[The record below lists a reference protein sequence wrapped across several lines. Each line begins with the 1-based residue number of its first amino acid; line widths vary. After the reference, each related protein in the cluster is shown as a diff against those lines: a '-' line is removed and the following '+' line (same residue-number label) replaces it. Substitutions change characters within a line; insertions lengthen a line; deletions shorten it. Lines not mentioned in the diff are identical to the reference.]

1 MAEYILEMQNNTEEI
16 IELDIE
22 QFQEFHERLGSESFQ
37 IQSRIFE
44 DYGKKKLDIYFKS
57 VGFTTVVIG
66 TAGLIAGFGF
76 TAINEIQSGP
86 LFFIGEAL
94 LLSSIFYGL
103 FWIQGIYQAE
113 FRSIEKELERLRDF
127 YDKRNEKYMVLYNE
141 WMLKK
146 SITKSNLKEL
156 QGMEN
161 KSIDLFKTPS
171 QSSVPVIYSPIMYG
185 LMTFGAAALL
195 SSFFIYSL
203 LSDLCRLLLF

>member
-1 MAEYILEMQNNTEEI
+1 MENNTDEI
-16 IELDIE
+16 INLSIE
-22 QFQEFHERLGSESFQ
+22 QFQEFHDKLGSENFQ
-37 IQSRIFE
+37 LQSRIFE

-57 VGFTTVVIG
+57 IGFTTVVIG

-76 TAINEIQSGP
+76 TAINEIQSGF

-103 FWIQGIYQAE
+103 FWIQNIYQGE
-113 FRSIEKELERLRDF
+113 FRSIEEEIKRLREF

-146 SITKSNLKEL
+146 YVTKSKLKEL
-156 QGMEN
+156 QEFEN
-161 KSIDLFKTPS
+161 KSIDLFKTPP
-171 QSSVPVIYSPIMYG
+171 QSSAPIIYSPLMYG

-195 SSFFIYSL
+195 GSFFICSL
-203 LSDLCRLLLF
+203 LFSLCRFFLF